1 MKQLLS
7 TLLLSCSLT
16 CIGAQEINIIPK
28 PIQITQAEGKFVLT
42 PQTLI
47 TYDKELELQAS
58 YLQEIFG
65 GSTGWDLQMEE
76 GNAQTGAIHLSLNPE
91 MRQAEGYE
99 LEVTPSGVQISGA
112 DPGGVFY
119 GIQTLLQLFPAEVY
133 NVIRITTATSKSA
146 ATEPIAHHS
155 QRCRE
160 RRSCPITDLISS
172 AEAFRMIAINSRS
185 AATSRMA

>member
-112 DPGGVFY
+112 DPGGAVES
-119 GIQTLLQLFPAEVY
+119 GGRANE
-133 NVIRITTATSKSA
+133 
-146 ATEPIAHHS
+146 
-155 QRCRE
+155 
-160 RRSCPITDLISS
+160 
-172 AEAFRMIAINSRS
+172 
-185 AATSRMA
+185 RMAHVDGLNAVVGGKKGSELGSRAAVGKIVDEATR